1 MSGPD
6 APPPPPPVGGARAP
20 LSAGGKIGLVAGG
33 AALLAV
39 LYWMGGGGEPTRA
52 ARDDI
57 GASAGP
63 AGALRSVVLPPPDPP
78 PGPILPASVPAPL
91 PLPQQ
96 PAPRPYPASRAQG
109 QPQRAAPIMAW
120 EAPRDPA
127 EARALTAGGAGPGD
141 AAEDPLAA
149 RLQATRTPPARAR
162 RLRDPDL
169 TITMGAVVPCTR
181 TTPVNTQL
189 PGFVACTVPVDVYGT
204 TGRVVLLAA
213 GTRLVGQIQRAMEH
227 GTSRAFVLWTRAET
241 PDHVVVELASPGT
254 DALGRNGI
262 AVDVHTN
269 FWARF
274 GGAVMLS
281 FIDAG
286 LQAAALAATNA
297 VAGGGNGPRLN
308 FFQLQAGGRGA
319 AARALDATVNI
330 PPWGTAPQG
339 EAEAVF
345 VARDL
350 DFADV
355 YRLRTTGR

>member
-1 MSGPD
+1 MSGTV
-6 APPPPPPVGGARAP
+6 APPPAPVGGARAP
-20 LSAGGKIGLVAGG
+20 LSAGSKLGLVAGV
-33 AALLAV
+33 ASLFVV
-39 LYWMGGGGEPTRA
+39 LSWMGSGDPPRA
-52 ARDDI
+52 QREDI

-78 PGPILPASVPAPL
+78 SLPVMPASMPAPL
-91 PLPQQ
+91 PAPQA
-96 PAPRPYPASRAQG
+96 PPRPYPSRAAM
-109 QPQRAAPIMAW
+109 QPVRSAPIMAW
-120 EAPRDPA
+120 EAARDVA
-127 EARALTAGGAGPGD
+127 DGRGTAGGGD
-141 AAEDPLAA
+141 PLRADVAEDALAT
-149 RLQATRTPPARAR
+149 RLQATRTPPTRAR

-181 TTPVNTQL
+181 NTPVNTQL

-204 TGRVVLLAA
+204 SGRVVLLGA
-213 GTRLVGQIQRAMEH
+213 GTRMVGQIQRSLEH
-227 GTSRAFVLWTRAET
+227 GTNRAFVLWTRAET
-241 PDHVVVELASPGT
+241 PDHVIVELASPGT
-254 DALGRNGI
+254 DALGQNGI

-286 LQAAALAATNA
+286 LQAGAIAASNTAA
-297 VAGGGNGPRLN
+297 GSDGSGPRLN
-308 FFQLQAGGRGA
+308 FFQLPAGGRGA
-319 AARALDATVNI
+319 AAQALDATVNI

-350 DFADV
+350 DFSDV
-355 YRLRTTGR
+355 YRLRATGQ

>member
-1 MSGPD
+1 MSETS
-6 APPPPPPVGGARAP
+6 APPPAPVGGARAP
-20 LSAGGKIGLVAGG
+20 LSAGSKIGLVAG
-33 AALLAV
+33 AAGLLAV
-39 LYWMGGGGEPTRA
+39 LYWMGGSEAPRATREDVGG
-52 ARDDI
+52 
-57 GASAGP
+57 SAGP
-63 AGALRSVVLPPPDPP
+63 AGALRSIVLPPPDPP
-78 PGPILPASVPAPL
+78 VPPVVAASLQPPFPPA
-91 PLPQQ
+91 QQ
-96 PAPRPYPASRAQG
+96 PPRPYAARAAAQPA
-109 QPQRAAPIMAW
+109 RAAPIMAW
-120 EAPRDPA
+120 EAPRDAAEGRAGAGGGDALRGEPA
-127 EARALTAGGAGPGD
+127 ED
-141 AAEDPLAA
+141 ALAA
-149 RLQATRTPPARAR
+149 RLQATHTPPARAR

-169 TITMGAVVPCTR
+169 TVTMGAVVPCTR

-204 TGRVVLLAA
+204 SGRVVLLGA
-213 GTRLVGQIQRAMEH
+213 GTRLVGQIRRSLEH
-227 GTSRAFVLWTRAET
+227 GTNRAFVLWTRAET

-254 DALGRNGI
+254 DALGQNGI

-286 LQAAALAATNA
+286 LQAAAIAASNA
-297 VAGGGNGPRLN
+297 VAGGDGSGPRLN
-308 FFQLQAGGRGA
+308 FFQLQSGGRGA

-350 DFADV
+350 DFSDV
-355 YRLRTTGR
+355 YRLRATGR